1 MHALCAESAS
11 PSPLLSPRTCALTP
25 GSDLSGVPTVGW
37 HSLKGKLAQSIM
49 QKIHFGVLGFCYVMI
64 MVMYI
69 DFSDQPFQS
78 IFVFTTENVI

>member
-25 GSDLSGVPTVGW
+25 GSDLSGVQTVGW

-49 QKIHFGVLGFCYVMI
+49 
-64 MVMYI
+64 
-69 DFSDQPFQS
+69 
-78 IFVFTTENVI
+78 